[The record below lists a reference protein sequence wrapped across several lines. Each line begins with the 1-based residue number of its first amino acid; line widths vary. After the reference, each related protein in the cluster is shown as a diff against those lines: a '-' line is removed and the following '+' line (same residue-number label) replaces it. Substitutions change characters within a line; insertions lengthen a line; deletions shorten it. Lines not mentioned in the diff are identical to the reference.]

1 MFPGLSE
8 RETDS
13 LKDEEMTLITRF
25 TQLLGTGWS
34 GLFLCS
40 ALLMAGCGGGSS
52 GGDSSAGGD
61 SSGGGDSN
69 VPTVAVRGVDISML
83 ETVEAAGGT
92 FQVNGTRQDLLPLLK
107 AQGVNLVRLR
117 LWVDPKSTSNEVYGG
132 GDSDLA
138 RVIRL
143 AKRAK
148 AQNMA
153 FMLDLHYSD
162 FWTDPAKQYKP
173 KAWANLSTDDLV
185 AQVQSYTQEVVTQL
199 ITAGVAPD
207 YVQIGNEINSGMLW
221 PTGKNWAASGETVG
235 GFDVLAR
242 LLKAGEAG
250 LRAAETAG
258 KVTIPAKTILHL
270 AEGGKN
276 DTFRW
281 WFDEITKRGVPFDII
296 GLSYYPYWHG
306 TLTELQTNMD
316 DMVSRYSKPVM
327 VVETAYAFTLE
338 NGDSLGNNF
347 GSATDV
353 TKGGYPATPAGQ
365 KQFLQDLKAKIAA
378 VPNAQGLGFVYW
390 EPDWLPVNDATW
402 TTDVGMLYIP
412 SSCTALAP
420 CSVGN
425 AWENQALFDFNGDA
439 LPALAEFAAAQ

>member
-1 MFPGLSE
+1 MMINRGRPRAWAHWFGVLLCTGL
-8 RETDS
+8 
-13 LKDEEMTLITRF
+13 
-25 TQLLGTGWS
+25 LLG
-34 GLFLCS
+34 
-40 ALLMAGCGGGSS
+40 GCGGGGSS
-52 GGDSSAGGD
+52 GSNNSNSSNDGSTGDDSSNRA
-61 SSGGGDSN
+61 
-69 VPTVAVRGVDISML
+69 VAVRGVDISML
-83 ETVEAAGGT
+83 ESVEKAGGT
-92 FQVNGTRQDLLPLLK
+92 FQLNGTRQDLLPLLK
-107 AQGVNLVRLR
+107 SQGVNLVRLR
-117 LWVDPKSTSNEVYGG
+117 LWVDPKSTSGDVYGG

-148 AQNMA
+148 AQKMA

-185 AQVQSYTQEVVTQL
+185 AQVQSYTQDVVAQL
-199 ITAGVAPD
+199 ITAGATPD

-242 LLKAGEAG
+242 LLSAGVTG

-258 KVTIPAKTILHL
+258 GVTTPAKTILHL
-270 AEGGKN
+270 AEGGNNSK
-276 DTFRW
+276 FRW
-281 WFDEITKRGVPFDII
+281 WFDEITKRNVAFDII

-306 TLTELQTNMD
+306 SLTDLQTNMD

-338 NGDSLGNNF
+338 NGDSLDNNF
-347 GSATDV
+347 GQESDA

-365 KQFLQDLKAKIAA
+365 QQFLQALKTRIAA
-378 VPNAQGLGFVYW
+378 VPNEQGLGFVYW

-402 TTDVGMLYIP
+402 TTDAGMLYIP
-412 SSCTALAP
+412 SSCPTLTS

-439 LPALAEFAAAQ
+439 LPALAEFAAGE

>member
-1 MFPGLSE
+1 MMINRGRPRAWAHWVGVLLCTGL
-8 RETDS
+8 
-13 LKDEEMTLITRF
+13 
-25 TQLLGTGWS
+25 LLG
-34 GLFLCS
+34 
-40 ALLMAGCGGGSS
+40 GCGGGGSGSS
-52 GGDSSAGGD
+52 SNDDSTDDDSS
-61 SSGGGDSN
+61 SSA
-69 VPTVAVRGVDISML
+69 VAVRGVDISML
-83 ETVEAAGGT
+83 ETVEDAGGT
-92 FQVNGTRQDLLPLLK
+92 FQLNGTSQDLLPLLK
-107 AQGVNLVRLR
+107 SQGVNLVRLR

-162 FWTDPAKQYKP
+162 FWTDPGKQFKP
-173 KAWANLSTDDLV
+173 KAWAALSTDELV
-185 AQVQSYTQEVVTQL
+185 AQVQSYTQDVVGQL

-207 YVQIGNEINSGMLW
+207 YVQIGNELNSGMLW
-221 PTGKNWAASGETVG
+221 PTGKNWAANGETVG

-242 LLKAGEAG
+242 LLSAGVTG

-258 KVTIPAKTILHL
+258 GVTTPAKTILHL
-270 AEGGKN
+270 AEGGNNSK
-276 DTFRW
+276 FRW
-281 WFDEITKRGVPFDII
+281 WFDEITKRKVSFDII
-296 GLSYYPYWHG
+296 GISYYPYWHG
-306 TLTELQTNMD
+306 TLAALQSNMN

-347 GSATDV
+347 GQASDATN
-353 TKGGYPATPAGQ
+353 GGYPATAAGQ
-365 KQFLQDLKAKIAA
+365 RSFLKDLKAKIAA
-378 VPNAQGLGFVYW
+378 VPNGQGLGFVYW

-402 TTDVGMLYIP
+402 ATDAGISYLNTTGN
-412 SSCTALAP
+412 
-420 CSVGN
+420 VGN

-439 LPALAEFAAAQ
+439 LPALAEFAAGDQ

>member
-1 MFPGLSE
+1 MMINRGRPRAWAHWVGVLLCTGL
-8 RETDS
+8 
-13 LKDEEMTLITRF
+13 
-25 TQLLGTGWS
+25 LLG
-34 GLFLCS
+34 
-40 ALLMAGCGGGSS
+40 GCGGGGSGSS
-52 GGDSSAGGD
+52 SNDDSTDDDSS
-61 SSGGGDSN
+61 SSA
-69 VPTVAVRGVDISML
+69 VAVRGVDISML
-83 ETVEAAGGT
+83 ETVEDAGGT
-92 FQVNGTRQDLLPLLK
+92 FQLNGTSQDLLPLLK
-107 AQGVNLVRLR
+107 SQGVNLVRLR

-162 FWTDPAKQYKP
+162 FWTDPGKEFKP
-173 KAWANLSTDDLV
+173 KAWAALSTDELV
-185 AQVQSYTQEVVTQL
+185 AQVQSYTQDVIGQL

-207 YVQIGNEINSGMLW
+207 YVQIGNELNSGMLW
-221 PTGKNWAASGETVG
+221 PTGKNWAANGETVG

-242 LLKAGEAG
+242 LLSAGVTG

-258 KVTIPAKTILHL
+258 GVTTPAKTILHL
-270 AEGGKN
+270 AEGGNNSK
-276 DTFRW
+276 FRW
-281 WFDEITKRGVPFDII
+281 WFDEITKRKVSFDII
-296 GLSYYPYWHG
+296 GISYYPYWHG
-306 TLTELQTNMD
+306 TLAALQSNMN

-347 GSATDV
+347 GQASDATN
-353 TKGGYPATPAGQ
+353 GGYPATAAGQ
-365 KQFLQDLKAKIAA
+365 RSFLKDLKAKIAA
-378 VPNAQGLGFVYW
+378 VPNGQGLGFVYW

-402 TTDVGMLYIP
+402 ATDAGISYLNTTGN
-412 SSCTALAP
+412 
-420 CSVGN
+420 VGN

-439 LPALAEFAAAQ
+439 LPALAEFAAGDQ

>member
-1 MFPGLSE
+1 MMINRGRPRAWAHWVGVLLCTGL
-8 RETDS
+8 
-13 LKDEEMTLITRF
+13 
-25 TQLLGTGWS
+25 LLG
-34 GLFLCS
+34 
-40 ALLMAGCGGGSS
+40 GCGGGGSS
-52 GGDSSAGGD
+52 GSNDGSTDNGSSSSA
-61 SSGGGDSN
+61 
-69 VPTVAVRGVDISML
+69 VAVRGVDISML
-83 ETVEAAGGT
+83 ETVEDAGGT
-92 FQVNGTRQDLLPLLK
+92 FQLNGTSQDLLPLLK
-107 AQGVNLVRLR
+107 SQGVNLVRLR

-162 FWTDPAKQYKP
+162 FWTDPGKQFKP
-173 KAWANLSTDDLV
+173 KAWAALSTDELV
-185 AQVQSYTQEVVTQL
+185 AQVQSYTQDVIGQL

-207 YVQIGNEINSGMLW
+207 YVQIGNELNSGMLW
-221 PTGKNWAASGETVG
+221 PTGKNWAANGETVG

-242 LLKAGEAG
+242 LLSAGVTG

-258 KVTIPAKTILHL
+258 GVTTPAKTILHL
-270 AEGGKN
+270 AEGGNNSK
-276 DTFRW
+276 FRW
-281 WFDEITKRGVPFDII
+281 WFDEITKRKVSFDII
-296 GLSYYPYWHG
+296 GISYYPYWHG
-306 TLTELQTNMD
+306 TLAALQSNMN

-347 GSATDV
+347 GQASDATN
-353 TKGGYPATPAGQ
+353 GGYPATAAGQ
-365 KQFLQDLKAKIAA
+365 RSFLKDLKAKIAA
-378 VPNAQGLGFVYW
+378 VPNGQGLGFVYW

-402 TTDVGMLYIP
+402 ATDAGISYLNTTGN
-412 SSCTALAP
+412 
-420 CSVGN
+420 VGN

-439 LPALAEFAAAQ
+439 LPALAEFAAGDQ

>member
-1 MFPGLSE
+1 
-8 RETDS
+8 
-13 LKDEEMTLITRF
+13 MTVMTRL
-25 TQLLGTGWS
+25 TRLLRSGWS
-34 GLFLCS
+34 GFFLCS
-40 ALLMAGCGGGSS
+40 ALLLTGCGGGGGSGSSS
-52 GGDSSAGGD
+52 GGDNSGGD
-61 SSGGGDSN
+61 DPSGT
-69 VPTVAVRGVDISML
+69 TVAVRGVDISML

-92 FQVNGTRQDLLPLLK
+92 FQVNGTAQDLLPLLK

-117 LWVDPKSTSNEVYGG
+117 LWVDPKSSSNEVYGG

-148 AQNMA
+148 AQDMA

-173 KAWANLSTDDLV
+173 KAWANLSTDELV
-185 AQVQSYTQEVVTQL
+185 AQVQSYTQDVVTQL

-242 LLKAGEAG
+242 LLSAGVTG
-250 LRAAETAG
+250 LRTAETAG
-258 KVTIPAKTILHL
+258 GVTTPAKTILHL

-276 DTFRW
+276 STFRW
-281 WFDEITKRGVPFDII
+281 WFDEITQRNVPFDII

-306 TLTELQTNMD
+306 PLSDLQTNMD

-353 TKGGYPATPAGQ
+353 TNGGYPATPAGQ
-365 KQFLQDLKAKIAA
+365 QQFLQDLKTRIAA
-378 VPNAQGLGFVYW
+378 VPNEQGLGFVYW

-402 TTDVGMLYIP
+402 TTDAGMLYIP
-412 SSCTALAP
+412 SSCPTLAS

-439 LPALAEFAAAQ
+439 LPALAEFAAAP

>member
-1 MFPGLSE
+1 MMINRGRPRAWAHWVGVLLCTGL
-8 RETDS
+8 
-13 LKDEEMTLITRF
+13 
-25 TQLLGTGWS
+25 LLG
-34 GLFLCS
+34 
-40 ALLMAGCGGGSS
+40 GCGGGGSS
-52 GGDSSAGGD
+52 GSSSNDGSTDNGSSSSA
-61 SSGGGDSN
+61 
-69 VPTVAVRGVDISML
+69 VAVRGVDISML
-83 ETVEAAGGT
+83 ETVEDAGGT
-92 FQVNGTRQDLLPLLK
+92 FQLNGTSQDLLPLLK
-107 AQGVNLVRLR
+107 SQGVNLVRLR

-162 FWTDPAKQYKP
+162 FWTDPGKQFKP
-173 KAWANLSTDDLV
+173 KAWAALSTDELV
-185 AQVQSYTQEVVTQL
+185 AQVQSYTQDVIGQL

-207 YVQIGNEINSGMLW
+207 YVQIGNELNSGMLW
-221 PTGKNWAASGETVG
+221 PTGKNWAANGETVG

-242 LLKAGEAG
+242 LLSAGVTG

-258 KVTIPAKTILHL
+258 GVTTPAKTILHL
-270 AEGGKN
+270 AEGGNNSK
-276 DTFRW
+276 FRW
-281 WFDEITKRGVPFDII
+281 WFDEITKRKVSFDII
-296 GLSYYPYWHG
+296 GISYYPYWHG
-306 TLTELQTNMD
+306 TLAALQSNMN

-347 GSATDV
+347 GQASDATN
-353 TKGGYPATPAGQ
+353 GGYPATAAGQ
-365 KQFLQDLKAKIAA
+365 RSFLKDLKAKIAA
-378 VPNAQGLGFVYW
+378 VPNGQGLGFVYW

-402 TTDVGMLYIP
+402 ATDAGISYLNTTGN
-412 SSCTALAP
+412 
-420 CSVGN
+420 VGN

-439 LPALAEFAAAQ
+439 LPALAEFAAGDQ